1 MNLLISDAASRRRF
15 RRSRGS
21 SVRQSV
27 LAQRS
32 KLSFENWVEQFRA
45 RAKARGI
52 SDAVYNSALKGIKPD
67 TSVYAQ
73 DRSQPEFQER
83 AWQYLNRRV
92 SEWLI
97 ATGRSAPANMKRC

>member
-1 MNLLISDAASRRRF
+1 MNMLIS
-15 RRSRGS
+15 RRSLLAAGLGGLTALLPGS
-21 SVRQSV
+21 PV

-52 SDAVYNSALKGIKPD
+52 SEAVYNSALKGIKPD

-73 DRSQPEFQER
+73 DRSQPEFRER
-83 AWQYLNRRV
+83 AWQYLNRN
-92 SEWLI
+92 S
-97 ATGRSAPANMKRC
+97 GCDRSCA